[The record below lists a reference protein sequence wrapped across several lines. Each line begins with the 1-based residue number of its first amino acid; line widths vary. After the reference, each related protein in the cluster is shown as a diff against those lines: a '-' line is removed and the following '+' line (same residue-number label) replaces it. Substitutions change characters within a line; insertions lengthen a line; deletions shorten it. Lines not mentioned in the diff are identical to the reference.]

1 LKTATATKRRDT
13 TFIDVKNFVH
23 IDEKLCEDFHGWIWR
38 SKVTKIPKS
47 AQVVIVGGGIMGCS
61 LAYHLTLR
69 GWKEVVLL
77 ERKQLTSGTT
87 WHAAGLVGQL
97 GSTHNLTRLAQ
108 YTTELYAGIER
119 EADQH
124 TGYRQIGSVAVAN
137 NQQRFEELRRGASMA
152 RCFGLE
158 VNVLSAK
165 EAGDLWPLMA
175 TDDLVGA
182 VHLPK
187 DGQTNPVDTT
197 QALARAAKARG
208 ARILENTAV
217 TDIII
222 ENGRAIGVHTSEG
235 KIQAEFVVNCAGMWA
250 RELGARTGTTVPLHA
265 AEHFYIVTEPV
276 PEIKKHLPVLR
287 DGDACTYFK
296 EDAGKLLVGWFEPVA
311 KPWGTQGIPENFEF
325 QALPDDLD
333 HIEPLL
339 EMAIRRVPILAKTGI
354 QLFFNGPESFT
365 PDDRYMLG
373 ETPEV
378 RNLFVAAGFNSI
390 GIRSAGGAGKVLA
403 DWIID
408 GHPPMDLWDVDVRR
422 AMPFQSNR
430 RYLRDRTVEA
440 LGLLYAMHWPFRQPE
455 TARGVR
461 RSALHDRLLAAG
473 ACFGEVAGWERP
485 NWFAPKGREAK
496 YEYSYGRQNWFEYSA
511 AEHRAVRENVGL
523 FDQSSFAK
531 FAVEGDD
538 AESVLNRICANN
550 ISAPVGRIVYTQWL
564 NERGGIEA
572 DLTITRE
579 GPKRFLVVTAAATQ
593 VRDFAWLTRH
603 IPEGARAVAIDITS
617 AYSVLGVMGPRSR
630 ELLSKLTDADLSNS
644 AFPFATSQVI
654 DLGYAKVR
662 ASRITYV
669 GELGWELYIPTEF
682 SQGVFDSLVEEGAPS
697 GLRLAGYHAM
707 NSLRMEK
714 GYRHWGHDITDEDTP
729 LEAGLGFAVAW
740 SKQEFIG
747 RDALQRQKKVG
758 LRRRM
763 IHLALKDPSV
773 LIYHNEPVW
782 LDGKLVGRITS
793 GMYGHTIGACLG
805 LSYIE
810 ISDGTVDASVCENG
824 KFEVEVAGE
833 RVPAFASLRPFYD
846 PTNRRVRDVE
856 NGDGSAAVAS

>member
-1 LKTATATKRRDT
+1 MVR
-13 TFIDVKNFVH
+13 
-23 IDEKLCEDFHGWIWR
+23 
-38 SKVTKIPKS
+38 IPDS

-69 GWKEVVLL
+69 GYTDVVLL

-108 YTTELYAGIER
+108 YSTDLYNELEGETG
-119 EADQH
+119 QS
-124 TGYRQIGSVAVAN
+124 TGYRRIGSLAIAN

-165 EAGDLWPLMA
+165 EAGDLWPLME
-175 TDDLVGA
+175 TNDLIGA

-197 QALARAAKARG
+197 QALAKGARSRG
-208 ARILENTAV
+208 ARIFENTAV
-217 TDIII
+217 TEIIV
-222 ENGRAIGVHTSEG
+222 ESGRATGVRTRDGE
-235 KIQAEFVVNCAGMWA
+235 IRAEYVVNCAGMWA
-250 RELGARTGTTVPLHA
+250 RDLGASVGSAVPLHA
-265 AEHFYIVTEPV
+265 AEHFYIVTEPL

-287 DGDACTYFK
+287 DADAYTYFK
-296 EDAGKLLVGWFEPVA
+296 EDAGKLLVGWFEPIA
-311 KPWGTQGIPENFEF
+311 KPWGMDGISESFEF
-325 QALPDDLD
+325 DTLPDDLA

-339 EMAIRRVPILAKTGI
+339 EQAIHRVPSLANAGI

-373 ETPEV
+373 EAPEV

-403 DWIID
+403 DWIVD
-408 GHPPMDLWDVDVRR
+408 GHAPIDLWDVDIRR
-422 AMPFQSNR
+422 VMPFQANK

-461 RSALHDRLLAAG
+461 RSALHDRLLSSG

-485 NWFAPKGREAK
+485 NWYAPKGVPAQ
-496 YEYSYGRQNWFEYSA
+496 YEYSYGRQNWFDFSA

-531 FAVEGDD
+531 FILEGED
-538 AESVLNRICANN
+538 AKSVLNRICANN
-550 ISAPVGRIVYTQWL
+550 VSVPNGRIIYTQWL

-579 GPKRFLVVTAAATQ
+579 SRTRFLIVTAAATQ
-593 VRDFAWLTRH
+593 VRDFSWLVRH
-603 IPEGARAVAIDITS
+603 IPEGARAVAVDVSS
-617 AYSVLGVMGPRSR
+617 AYGVLGVMGPNSR
-630 ELLSKLTDADLSNS
+630 KLIEKLTGANLSND
-644 AFPFATSQVI
+644 AFPFGSSQII
-654 DLGYAKVR
+654 DLAYAKVR

-669 GELGWELYIPTEF
+669 GELGWELYVPTEF
-682 SQGVFDSLVEEGAPS
+682 MQGTFDAIMEEGS
-697 GLRLAGYHAM
+697 VHGLKLTGYHAM
-707 NSLRMEK
+707 NSLRIEK
-714 GYRHWGHDITDEDTP
+714 AYRHWGHDITDEDTP

-740 SKQEFIG
+740 SKPDGFIG
-747 RDALQRQKKVG
+747 RDALIRQKEAG
-758 LRRRM
+758 LKRR
-763 IHLALKDPSV
+763 LVQVSLDDTDAL
-773 LIYHNEPVW
+773 LYHNEPIW
-782 LDGKLVGRITS
+782 LDDRLVGRITS
-793 GMYGHTIGACLG
+793 GMYGHTIGTCIGLG
-805 LSYIE
+805 YVEGDVGAINASYLDNAKI
-810 ISDGTVDASVCENG
+810 
-824 KFEVEVAGE
+824 EVEVAGL
-833 RVPAFASLRPFYD
+833 RVPARASLRPLYD
-846 PTNRRVRDVE
+846 PTNKRVKDIPD
-856 NGDGSAAVAS
+856 DGRSAAPTAAS